1 MGEIPVGV
9 LATDERGNYDGA
21 LVLPATV
28 PLGDYEAKAR
38 TLGTPDAAGARRSED
53 GRAMSSAFI

>member
-1 MGEIPVGV
+1 MLTSRQQGEIPVGV

-38 TLGTPDAAGARRSED
+38 TLGDSRCGKGTSK
-53 GRAMSSAFI
+53 